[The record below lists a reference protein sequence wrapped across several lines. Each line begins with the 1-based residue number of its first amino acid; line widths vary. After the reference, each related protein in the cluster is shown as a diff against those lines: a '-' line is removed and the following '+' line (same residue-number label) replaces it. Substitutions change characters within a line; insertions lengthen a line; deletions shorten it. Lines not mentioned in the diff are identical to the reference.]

1 MTLSNKFLVLYVFV
15 AVLGFSTVSRN
26 PPPLE
31 ASQLQSFSFSWSADT
46 RRREDPIAFD
56 NIINLL
62 NGPNPMLALYRED
75 VTHQQVVNF
84 FVQLTGS
91 PETALPVLY
100 HADRANVSLSLVFS
114 LIWVESR
121 FSPMAVNQNATSI
134 DRGLFQLNNRTFRD
148 LELEDFFHIDT
159 NTFHGID
166 FLVWCLAHTTDEYQ
180 ALAVYNA
187 GLTRVRAGMTPA
199 STLVYVERVRM
210 YRERL
215 LQRFRQYI
223 LDEFPSHSPG

>member
-1 MTLSNKFLVLYVFV
+1 MNLANKYLVLYGCV
-15 AVLGFSTVSRN
+15 AVLSFSTVSRN

-31 ASQLQSFSFSWSADT
+31 AGQHQAFAFSWSADS
-46 RRREDPIAFD
+46 RQRVEPLVFD

-62 NGPNPMLALYRED
+62 EGPNPMLALYRED
-75 VTHQQVVNF
+75 ITHQQVVDF
-84 FVQLTGS
+84 FVELTGS

-100 HADRANVSLSLVFS
+100 HADRANISLSLVFS

-121 FSPMAVNQNATSI
+121 FSPVAVNQNATSI
-134 DRGLFQLNNRTFRD
+134 DRGLFQLNNRTFRE
-148 LELEDFFHIDT
+148 LELDDFFHIDT

-166 FLVWCLAHTTDEYQ
+166 YLVWCLSQTSDEYQ

-199 STLVYVERVRM
+199 STLVYVERVRT
-210 YRERL
+210 YRARL
-215 LQRFRQYI
+215 TDRFRQYI
-223 LDEFPSHSPG
+223 LDEFPSDSP